1 MVNKETAATLVDLA
15 SQAREKSYARYSNY
29 AVGAALLTSEG
40 KIFTGVNVEN
50 AVYSLTVCA
59 ERSAIFTA
67 VGEGYQ
73 NFEAIAVVTSDAGTP
88 CGSCRQV
95 LAEFGLDIEVIIA
108 DASGKIHQT
117 VTAAELLPYS
127 FGPENLDSGD

>member
-1 MVNKETAATLVDLA
+1 MVNKETAARLVDLA
-15 SQAREKSYARYSNY
+15 IDARDKAYARYSDY
-29 AVGAALLTSEG
+29 QVGAALLTKEG

-67 VGEGYQ
+67 VGEGYKS
-73 NFEAIAVVTSDAGTP
+73 FEAIAVVTREAGTP

-108 DASGKIHQT
+108 DHSGKIHQT
-117 VTAAELLPYS
+117 LTAADLLPYS
-127 FGPENLDSGD
+127 FGPDNLDSSD